1 MTNNIIST
9 DKTITCP
16 ICGATAHGLI
26 VKGSGV
32 AELVG
37 CDACRTDLMEHISK
51 HPNLDGNGYAY
62 YAAER
67 TPTDPDDYSL
77 ATPYDEVLECTD
89 RLKLCPVCGKPCDTI
104 IIDDNG
110 KPIGCS
116 HCAPETGAQEDDIA
130 DYDALEAM
138 YLYGFDGARRC
149 YTEAYNRWSIA
160 KAREEQI
167 VTGKAG
173 RPLISGWDK
182 DGQGNLY
189 DI

>member
-1 MTNNIIST
+1 MTNNTSIINR
-9 DKTITCP
+9 TITCP
-16 ICGATAHGLI
+16 ICGRQAHGLV

-37 CDACRTDLMEHISK
+37 CDICKAAILADLDRL
-51 HPNLDGNGYAY
+51 PNIDGNGYEY

-77 ATPYDEVLECTD
+77 ATPYDAVLERVD
-89 RLKLCPVCGKPCDTI
+89 SLKLCPVCGKPCDTI
-104 IIDDNG
+104 TIDYNG
-110 KPIGCS
+110 DPVGCS
-116 HCAPETGAQEDDIA
+116 HCAPEEEAPGDDTA

-138 YLYGFDGARRC
+138 YLDGFDVRRC
-149 YTEAYNRWSIA
+149 YTEAYNRWRIA
-160 KAREEQI
+160 KRREEEI

>member
-16 ICGATAHGLI
+16 ICGATAHGMVI
-26 VKGSGV
+26 KCDP
-32 AELVG
+32 ATLVG
-37 CDACRTDLMEHISK
+37 CDICQPGLMEHISK
-51 HPNLDGNGYAY
+51 HPNIDGNGYEY

-77 ATPYDEVLECTD
+77 STPYDEVCECAD
-89 RLKLCPVCGKPCDTI
+89 RLKLCPICGKPCDTI
-104 IIDDNG
+104 IIDDG
-110 KPIGCS
+110 MPIGCS
-116 HCAPETGAQEDDIA
+116 HCAPEVEMPEGDTP

-138 YLYGFDGARRC
+138 YLYGFDGPCRC
-149 YTEAYNRWSIA
+149 RTEDYNRWHIA
-160 KAREEQI
+160 KHREEQI

-173 RPLISGWDK
+173 RPLIAGWDK
-182 DGQGNLY
+182 DGRGELY

>member
-1 MTNNIIST
+1 MTINIST

-16 ICGATAHGLI
+16 ICGSTAHGLV
-26 VKGSGV
+26 VKGSNP
-32 AELVG
+32 ATLAG
-37 CDACRTDLMEHISK
+37 CDICQHSILADLAR
-51 HPNLDGNGYAY
+51 HPNIDGEGYAY
-62 YAAER
+62 YPAER

-77 ATPYDEVLECTD
+77 STPYDAATGQAD

-104 IIDDNG
+104 IIDENG

-116 HCAPETGAQEDDIA
+116 GCAPEAEAREDDIA
-130 DYDALEAM
+130 DYDALEMM
-138 YLYGFDGARRC
+138 YLYGFDACRC
-149 YTEAYNRWSIA
+149 HTEDYNRWSIA

-182 DGQGNLY
+182 DGQGDLY

>member
-1 MTNNIIST
+1 MINNTSIINR
-9 DKTITCP
+9 TITCL
-16 ICGATAHGLI
+16 ICGKQAHGLI
-26 VKGSGV
+26 VKGSDA

-37 CDACRTDLMEHISK
+37 CDVCRTDLMEHISR
-51 HPNLDGNGYAY
+51 HPNIDGNGYEY

-77 ATPYDEVLECTD
+77 ATPYDEVLEQAD
-89 RLKLCPVCGKPCDTI
+89 RLKLCPICGKPCDTI
-104 IIDDNG
+104 TIDYNG
-110 KPIGCS
+110 GPVGCS
-116 HCAPETGAQEDDIA
+116 NCAPEAGAQEDDIA

-138 YLYGFDGARRC
+138 YADGFDIRRC
-149 YTEAYNRWSIA
+149 YTEDYNRWRIA
-160 KAREEQI
+160 KHREEEI